1 MDLSLNNIFRQGIL
15 NATQNRAV
23 AGIVREHGMRLG
35 AARFVAGETAE
46 EALATLRELDRK
58 GFKTNTTLLG
68 EAIHDAEEVQS
79 VVEAYGDMIDRI
91 AAAELRTNISV
102 KLTQLGLDISE
113 DESFRNVARLA
124 EQAERHGQFV
134 RIDMEESARV
144 NATLRTYR
152 RLRAEGH
159 DNVGTVLQAYLFR
172 TRSDLATLLPLEPN
186 LRLVKGAYLEPATVA
201 YQRKRDVDINY
212 VKLLRKSLTEGG
224 YTAVATHDDRVIDHV
239 INYTA
244 KHGIG
249 TDRFEFQMLYG
260 VRQKLQ
266 EELLLSGYPVLIAT
280 PYGPEWYYYLM
291 RRMAERPA
299 NFLFVL
305 RQAISP

>member
-1 MDLSLNNIFRQGIL
+1 MDLTLNKIFRQGIL

-23 AGIVREHGMRLG
+23 TGLVREHGMRLG
-35 AARFVAGETAE
+35 AARFVAGETTD

-68 EAIHDAEEVQS
+68 EAIHDAAEVQE
-79 VVEAYGDMIDRI
+79 VVDAYVDLIDRI

-113 DESFRNVARLA
+113 DEAFRNLARLA
-124 EQAERHGQFV
+124 EQAERYGQFV

-159 DNVGTVLQAYLFR
+159 DNVGTVLQAYLYR
-172 TRSDLATLLPLEPN
+172 TRSDLETLLPREPN
-186 LRLVKGAYLEPATVA
+186 LRIVKGAYLEPTTVA
-201 YQRKRDVDINY
+201 YQRKREVDINY
-212 VKLLRKSLTEGG
+212 VKLLRKSLAGPG

-239 INYTA
+239 INFTA

-249 TDRFEFQMLYG
+249 TERFEFQMLYG

-299 NFLFVL
+299 NLLFVL

>member
-15 NATQNRAV
+15 GATQNRAV
-23 AGIVREHGMRLG
+23 AGLVREHGMRLG
-35 AARFVAGETAE
+35 AARFVAGETLD
-46 EALATLRELDRK
+46 EALETLRELDRK

-68 EAIHDAEEVQS
+68 EAIHDAGEVQA
-79 VVEAYGDMIDRI
+79 VVNTYLELIDRI
-91 AAAELRTNISV
+91 AANELRSNISV

-113 DESFRNVARLA
+113 DDAFRNTARVAEHA
-124 EQAERHGQFV
+124 EQHGQFV

-172 TRSDLATLLPLEPN
+172 TRSDLETLLPLEPN
-186 LRLVKGAYLEPATVA
+186 LRIVKGAYLEPATVA
-201 YQRKRDVDINY
+201 YQRKREVDINY
-212 VKLLRKSLTEGG
+212 VKLLRRSLAEGG

-260 VRQKLQ
+260 VRAKLQ

-280 PYGPEWYYYLM
+280 PFGPEWYYYLM

-299 NFLFVL
+299 NLLFVA
-305 RQAISP
+305 RQAFSR

>member
-1 MDLSLNNIFRQGIL
+1 MDLSLNNVFRQGIL
-15 NATQNRAV
+15 GATQNRAV
-23 AGIVREHGMRLG
+23 TSVVRKHGMKLG
-35 AARFVAGETAE
+35 AARFVAGETVDE
-46 EALATLRELDRK
+46 ILAVLRQLDRQ

-68 EAIHDAEEVQS
+68 EAIHDPETVQGVVDTYIEV
-79 VVEAYGDMIDRI
+79 IDCI
-91 AAAELRTNISV
+91 AAEELRTNVSV

-113 DESFRNVARLA
+113 DEALRNTARIA
-124 EQAERHGQFV
+124 EHAERHGQFV

-144 NATLRTYR
+144 NATLAIYR
-152 RLRAEGH
+152 RLLAEGH
-159 DNVGTVLQAYLFR
+159 ANTGTVLQAYLYR
-172 TRSDLATLLPLEPN
+172 TRRDLRSLLPLEPN
-186 LRLVKGAYLEPATVA
+186 LRLVKGAYLEPPEIA

-212 VKLLRKSLTEGG
+212 VKLLRKSLAGPG

-280 PYGPEWYYYLM
+280 PFGPEWYYYLM

-299 NFLFVL
+299 NLLFVA
-305 RQAISP
+305 RQAFSR

>member
-23 AGIVREHGMRLG
+23 AGLVREHSMRLG
-35 AARFVAGETAE
+35 AARFVAGETTD
-46 EALATLRELDRK
+46 EALETLRGLDRK
-58 GFKTNTTLLG
+58 GYKTNTTLLG
-68 EAIHDAEEVQS
+68 EAIHDAGEVQE
-79 VVEAYGDMIDRI
+79 VVDAYGALIEQI

-113 DESFRNVARLA
+113 DEAFRNVARLA

-159 DNVGTVLQAYLFR
+159 DNVGTVLQAYLYR
-172 TRSDLATLLPLEPN
+172 TRSDLETLLLLEPN
-186 LRLVKGAYLEPATVA
+186 LRIVKGAYLEPATVA
-201 YQRKRDVDINY
+201 YQRKREVDINY
-212 VKLLRKSLTEGG
+212 VKLLRKSLAGPG

-249 TDRFEFQMLYG
+249 TERFEFQMLYG

-299 NFLFVL
+299 NLLFVA
-305 RQAISP
+305 RQAFSR